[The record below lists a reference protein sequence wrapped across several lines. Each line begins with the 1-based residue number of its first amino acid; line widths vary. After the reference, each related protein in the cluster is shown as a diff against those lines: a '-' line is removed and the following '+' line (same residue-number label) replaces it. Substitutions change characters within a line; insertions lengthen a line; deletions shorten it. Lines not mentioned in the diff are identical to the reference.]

1 MGKFLAALLM
11 ALAMAGAQAAPGLS
25 REGFGALMRAQS
37 TLPAAAFPFDLADL
51 LAVRLTVTVRDASGD
66 GGEDE
71 YLMWRDGVM
80 LVSPLG
86 PVDANVVAALEKA
99 VAFAPAPPAALAG
112 SPALGL
118 HSCGDDSLD
127 LSSGSLHVELTVL
140 LRGRKALRLRSQ
152 ARCDN
157 MLPWNGFDGERLSV
171 HTTREAGQAL
181 IALTQ
186 AMCLQCLQSL
196 WPPGQVAVRAAREG
210 GGFDEHYAALRTN
223 LQDVGAPALLQAL
236 DWMDHTRLVAALERD
251 GARPL
256 ATRLQAQRWGY
267 VDRKGS
273 FKLARRYERAEAFAG
288 ATAAV
293 RLDGMWQSVDRQ
305 GQLRAADAAS
315 IYRAPGKPG
324 DASLRCDFPDASGR
338 SVIAASFDELGPFR
352 GELAAARR
360 GAVWGFVNPKG
371 RWVIAARFDQVLPFA
386 EGMAAVRVKGRWGF
400 VDTRGRFAITP
411 RFAEAGNFSGG
422 LAAVR

>member
-1 MGKFLAALLM
+1 MGKILAALL
-11 ALAMAGAQAAPGLS
+11 LAVVVAGAQAAPGLT

-37 TLPAAAFPFDLADL
+37 TLPAAAFPFDLAEL
-51 LAVRLTVTVRDASGD
+51 QAVRLTVTVRDASGD

-86 PVDANVVAALEKA
+86 PVDPKVVAALENA
-99 VAFAPAPPAALAG
+99 VAFAPAPAAALAG
-112 SPALGL
+112 TPALGL
-118 HSCGDDSLD
+118 HSCGDDALD
-127 LSSGSLHVELTVL
+127 LSNGTLQVELTVL

-157 MLPWNGFDGERLSV
+157 MLPWNGFDGERLAV
-171 HTTREAGQAL
+171 YTTREAGQAL

-196 WPPGQVAVRAAREG
+196 WPPGQVAVRAARQG
-210 GGFDEHYAALRTN
+210 GGFDEHYGALRTN
-223 LQDVGAPALLQAL
+223 LQDPGAPALLQAL
-236 DWMDHTRLVAALERD
+236 DWMDHARLVAALERD

-267 VDRKGS
+267 VDRKGN
-273 FKLARRYERAEAFAG
+273 FKLARRFERAEAFAG
-288 ATAAV
+288 DTAPV

-305 GQLRAADAAS
+305 GSLRQANAAS
-315 IYRAPGKPG
+315 VYRAPGKLG
-324 DASLRCDFPDASGR
+324 DPSLRCDFPDLSGR

-371 RWVIAARFDQVLPFA
+371 RWVIAARFDQVLPFS
-386 EGMAAVRVKGRWGF
+386 EGLAAVRIKGRWGY
-400 VDTRGRFAITP
+400 VDTRGRFVITP
-411 RFAEAGNFSGG
+411 RFAEAGSFSGG